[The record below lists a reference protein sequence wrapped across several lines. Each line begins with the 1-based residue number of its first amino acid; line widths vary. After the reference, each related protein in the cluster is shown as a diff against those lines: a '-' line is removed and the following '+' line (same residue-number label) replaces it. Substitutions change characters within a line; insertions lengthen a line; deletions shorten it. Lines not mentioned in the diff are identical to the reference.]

1 MQPTRI
7 AGLLALALAATVAPA
22 TAKSPTPTAASPAA
36 GLERVAVMRLD
47 GTITIDAT
55 GKPVGYT
62 LAKPLP
68 AALAANIDRVVNGWR
83 FHPVLQDGV
92 PRRAEARMRI
102 GLAARKVGEQIEVR
116 IDHATF
122 PGPESET
129 TPNGMTRVR
138 MPPPQYPVE
147 LMRVGVSGKVL
158 LSLRIAPDGSVADV
172 VASQSMLFDV
182 AGSEKNLRRAIAMFE
197 ESAIKGA
204 RRWRFAVPA
213 RLATATPAEM
223 TVSAPIE
230 YRMAKGEATPGD
242 WQWVVRVPY
251 KAAAWLPKAPA
262 GSQPGVADLADGEL
276 AGGAPAL
283 RLAMDVAGQ
292 PVDGAGG

>member
-1 MQPTRI
+1 MQLTRI
-7 AGLLALALAATVAPA
+7 AGLLALALATSVAPA
-22 TAKSPTPTAASPAA
+22 IAKSPVPVVESPAS

-68 AALAANIDRVVNGWR
+68 AALAANIDRIVHGWR

-92 PRRAEARMRI
+92 PRHAEARMRI
-102 GLAARKVGEQIEVR
+102 GLAARKIGEQVEVR
-116 IDHATF
+116 IDNATF

-129 TPNGMTRVR
+129 MPNGIARVR
-138 MPPPQYPVE
+138 MAPPRYPMP
-147 LMRVGVSGKVL
+147 LMRAGVSGKVL
-158 LSLRIAPDGSVADV
+158 LTLRIAADGSVADV

-182 AGSEKNLRRAIAMFE
+182 GGTDKNLRRAIAMLE
-197 ESAIKGA
+197 ESAIAGA
-204 RRWRFAVPA
+204 RRWRFTVPE
-213 RLATATPAEM
+213 RLAAAPPAEM
-223 TVSAPIE
+223 TLSAPIE
-230 YRMAKGEATPGD
+230 YRMAKGEAAPGD

-251 KAAAWLPKAPA
+251 RPAAWLPKAPS

-292 PVDGAGG
+292 PVDNAGG

>member
-7 AGLLALALAATVAPA
+7 AGLLALALATSVAPA
-22 TAKSPTPTAASPAA
+22 IASSPAPVLESPAA

-55 GKPVGYT
+55 GKPIGYT

-68 AALAANIDRVVNGWR
+68 AALAANIDRIVNSWR

-116 IDHATF
+116 IDNATF
-122 PGPESET
+122 PGPESQT
-129 TPNGMTRVR
+129 TPNGITRVR
-138 MPPPQYPVE
+138 MPPPKYPMP
-147 LMRVGVSGKVL
+147 LMRAGVSGKVL
-158 LSLRIAPDGSVADV
+158 LSLRIAPDGSVAEA

-182 AGSEKNLRRAIAMFE
+182 GGSDKNLRRAIAMLE
-197 ESAIKGA
+197 ESAIAGA
-204 RRWRFAVPA
+204 RRWRFTVPP
-213 RLATATPAEM
+213 RLGAAAPTEM
-223 TVSAPIE
+223 TVSAPVE
-230 YRMAKGEATPGD
+230 YRMAKGEAVPGD

-251 KAAAWLPKAPA
+251 RPAAWLPKAPT